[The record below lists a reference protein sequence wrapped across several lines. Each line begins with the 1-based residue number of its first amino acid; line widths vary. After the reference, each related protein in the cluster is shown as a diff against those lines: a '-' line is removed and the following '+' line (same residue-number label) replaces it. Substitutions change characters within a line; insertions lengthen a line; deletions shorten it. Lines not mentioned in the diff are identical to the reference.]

1 MVLCR
6 NFLQLFDEKP
16 FEDDPFIPVIT
27 AGTKEK
33 RDHGQKI
40 CVKGCCPIISEVL
53 YPGQPSDI
61 RTPLVWIL
69 ILCSFIQSAF
79 DHWEEYGV
87 QPVLLLKDSVTEALT
102 L

>member
-1 MVLCR
+1 MVICR

-40 CVKGCCPIISEVL
+40 CVKGCCPIISDVL

-61 RTPLVWIL
+61 RTSCGL
-69 ILCSFIQSAF
+69 
-79 DHWEEYGV
+79 
-87 QPVLLLKDSVTEALT
+87 DSHSLQFYPKCF
-102 L
+102 